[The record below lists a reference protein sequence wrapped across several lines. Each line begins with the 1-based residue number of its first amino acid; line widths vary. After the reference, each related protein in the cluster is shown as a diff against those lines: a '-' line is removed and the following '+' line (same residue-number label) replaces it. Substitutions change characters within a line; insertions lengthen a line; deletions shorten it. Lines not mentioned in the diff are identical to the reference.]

1 MKDAIKGFR
10 KDLAF
15 LVILS
20 ITLAPLLCF
29 AASDPASAYP
39 EKEIKVIVA
48 YNAGGSNDLLSRKIA
63 DIIGKNKFLPKP
75 VLTVN
80 MGGGNTAQGINTVLQ
95 SKADGY
101 TFLFHHTAFI
111 TVEAVGKL
119 DVSYKDFDPV
129 CGVMDMNFMLLA
141 LGDDNRWNNAQ
152 EFFKDAKKNPG
163 KYSIGISG
171 FAGPGHFAL
180 MQMLKAYGATGTL
193 KEIPFAS
200 GGETLAAHMGRHT
213 DVRMANT
220 DEGGRYVKSGGV
232 KILGVMSNN
241 KLSAF
246 PDAMTLKDA
255 GLSADD
261 FAMRQ
266 GYFAPKGTPKS
277 IISKFAEAV
286 KKAVETEEYK
296 NHALNIFSLGI
307 YRNAEAFRKVYDVD
321 EVNIKML
328 AKTLKK

>member
-1 MKDAIKGFR
+1 MKSDMKRFKKGM
-10 KDLAF
+10 AF
-15 LVILS
+15 MLILS
-20 ITLAPLLCF
+20 FFVTPLLCF
-29 AASDPASAYP
+29 AAKDPVSSYP

-63 DIIGKNKFLPKP
+63 KIIMENSYLPKP
-75 VLTVN
+75 VIVVN

-111 TVEAVGKL
+111 TVNAMGNL

-141 LGDDNRWNNAQ
+141 LGDDKRWANAQ

-163 KYSIGISG
+163 KYSVAVSG
-171 FAGPGHFAL
+171 LAGPGHFAL
-180 MQMLKAYGATGTL
+180 MQMLKAYGATGSL

-200 GGETLAAHMGRHT
+200 GGETVAAHMGKHT
-213 DVRMANT
+213 DVRMSNT

-232 KILGVMSNN
+232 KILGVMSNK

-246 PDAMTLKDA
+246 PEAMTLQDA

-261 FAMRQ
+261 FAMRL

-277 IISKFAEAV
+277 IISKFAETV

-296 NHALNIFSLGI
+296 NHANSINSLGVYRDADAFKKI
-307 YRNAEAFRKVYDVD
+307 YDID
-321 EVNIKML
+321 DVNIKDL